1 MCVCCVGLTHAH
13 ELASKHAKAR
23 APSTTH
29 DSSAEWQK
37 QEHGEKGDV
46 DQWEGELLVLAVG
59 NAQQAG
65 KQHLIIAK
73 GSQHSTSCLRVGT
86 AYQMAVMASHCV
98 IYDFGSIMCCS

>member
-1 MCVCCVGLTHAH
+1 MSVCCAGLTHAH

-46 DQWEGELLVLAVG
+46 DEWEGELLVLAVG

-65 KQHLIIAK
+65 KHQNLTIERV
-73 GSQHSTSCLRVGT
+73 HSTRHLAFVLAQHTKWQSWLLTV
-86 AYQMAVMASHCV
+86 
-98 IYDFGSIMCCS
+98 